1 MNFPFVNYLKKNFDE
16 TAILACL
23 ASLAHDKEFVITDE
37 NYSIVAALQ
46 RSATRYQDLTIDEI
60 GADLAQYDDEQIVGI
75 VNNIKG
81 ITHELEFVK
90 IENEDGDDLFASLY
104 PDTNHQGYDAQI
116 VDQSTGEF
124 HDIQLKATDDKSY
137 VEEWISEHPDGE
149 IVVTEEL
156 ASEMGLEGSGI
167 ENEQLTTNVEEF
179 IDKLIEHENAETL
192 TDYFPFLTV
201 ASVSVVTWGLL
212 NRYKS
217 GQITKTKF
225 KSLLATLLGKKI
237 AKIGV
242 IIFLMTIPVVNVV
255 VGAGLVAKLIFSAR
269 ELASNKFDF

>member
-1 MNFPFVNYLKKNFDE
+1 
-16 TAILACL
+16 
-23 ASLAHDKEFVITDE
+23 
-37 NYSIVAALQ
+37 
-46 RSATRYQDLTIDEI
+46 
-60 GADLAQYDDEQIVGI
+60 
-75 VNNIKG
+75 
-81 ITHELEFVK
+81 VK
-90 IENEDGDDLFASLY
+90 IENEDGDDMFATLY
-104 PDTNHQGYDAQI
+104 PDTNHPGYDVQI
-116 VDQSTGEF
+116 VDQNTGEF

-137 VEEWISEHPDGE
+137 VEDWISDHPDGE

-192 TDYFPFLTV
+192 IDYFPFLTV

-212 NRYKS
+212 NRYKL
-217 GQITKTKF
+217 GQITRTKL
-225 KSLLATLLGKKI
+225 KSLLVAMLGKKI
-237 AKIGV
+237 AKIGL